1 MIVGLGL
8 DVVAVA
14 RVAQALARHGDR
26 FLARCFSCGE
36 LSRPSDPEHVA
47 GLFAAKEAAFKALG
61 SGWGQGIGFHHVV
74 LAKDHAGKPHLA
86 FRGPAQDLA
95 QALGVQRIHVSV
107 SHERLL
113 AVAVV
118 ILEG

>member
-26 FLARCFSCGE
+26 FLARCFLPSE

-47 GLFAAKEAAFKALG
+47 GVFAAKEAAFKALG
-61 SGWGQGIGFHHVV
+61 TGWAQGIGFHHVV
-74 LAKDHAGKPHLA
+74 VEKDHAGKPHLA
-86 FRGPAQDLA
+86 FYGALKELA
-95 QALGVQRIHVSV
+95 RALGVQRAHVSIT
-107 SHERLL
+107 HHGGL
-113 AVAVV
+113 AAAVV

>member
-8 DVVAVA
+8 DVVEVT

-26 FLARCFSCGE
+26 FLARCFNREE

-61 SGWGQGIGFHHVV
+61 TGWGQGIGFHHVV
-74 LAKDHAGKPHLA
+74 LAKNHAGKPSLA
-86 FRGPAQDLA
+86 FRGVAQDLA
-95 QALGVQRIHVSV
+95 RALGVHHIHVSIT
-107 SHERLL
+107 HQRLV
-113 AVAVV
+113 AIAVV